1 MNSING
7 LGGNSGIPQPHAKL
21 TEPDAEK
28 ESRNDPSETVTLR
41 FLHTNDIH
49 AQLTPRTV
57 DGVKSGGMAYLASQV
72 KQERAGMEDRT
83 FLVDSGDCLS
93 GSNVSALLGG
103 EPMVKIMNTMG
114 YDYVI
119 LGNHDF
125 DFKYEGLANSLNQAS
140 FQTLVTNVFDDKTS
154 ELFRSNPRG
163 CASVGI
169 REIDGVKVGI
179 LGFSTND
186 TYLTQDRSTLR
197 DLHIEDPVEKAQR
210 VIQFLKMQGADVIV
224 GISHL
229 GLEED
234 KKLAEEVSGLD
245 IIFSGHSHD
254 ATAEA
259 VKAGNTLIVQEGC
272 QGSHLGA
279 MDISYNRKTKQIE
292 KTQFRQIQIDPS
304 KIEPDDEVGE
314 LVSKYQKQVRERLDV
329 EVGEAAVP
337 LTRSGHIDSS
347 MGNMVADA
355 MREKADTDIALIHS
369 GFFRRNQPEGS
380 VTMGD
385 LVDIMPYD
393 LQLVSTVISGEN
405 LKAIIERSVECADPL
420 REKSKMLQVSG
431 LTIRYDK
438 DGPNGRKAVEVLH
451 DGEPLDPRRSYSVAT
466 ADFLASGGIG
476 YHYFKKGSSVFCGCL
491 VRDAV
496 GDYLQNHRDLTPESG
511 KRISAE

>member
-7 LGGNSGIPQPHAKL
+7 LSGGSSLPLPHANSSEL
-21 TEPDAEK
+21 AAGN
-28 ESRNDPSETVTLR
+28 ESQSDPSETVTLR

-72 KQERAGMEDRT
+72 KKERAGLEDRT
-83 FLVDSGDCLS
+83 FLIDSGDCLS
-93 GSNVSALLGG
+93 GTNVSALLGG
-103 EPMVKIMNTMG
+103 EPMVRIMNTMG

-125 DFKYEGLANSLNQAS
+125 DFRYEGLMDSLNKAS
-140 FQTLVTNVFDDKTS
+140 FQTLLTNVLDDRTS
-154 ELFRSNPRG
+154 PLFLSNPGG

-197 DLHIEDPVEKAQR
+197 DIRIEDPVEKAQR
-210 VIQFLKMQGADVIV
+210 VIHFLKMQGADVIV

-229 GLEED
+229 GLEQD
-234 KKLAEEVSGLD
+234 RKLAEEIKGLD

-254 ATAEA
+254 ATAEP

-272 QGSHLGA
+272 HGTNLGA

-292 KTQFRQIQIDPS
+292 KTQFRQIPIDPS
-304 KIEPDDEVGE
+304 KIVPDDEVGE
-314 LVSKYQKQVRERLDV
+314 LISSYQEQVRERLEM
-329 EVGEAAVP
+329 EVGETAVP
-337 LTRSGHIDSS
+337 LTRSGHIDSP

-355 MREKADTDIALIHS
+355 MREKADTNIALIHS
-369 GFFRRNQPEGS
+369 GFFRRNLPEGP

-385 LVDIMPYD
+385 LVDTMPYE
-393 LQLVSTVISGEN
+393 LQLVNTVISGES
-405 LKAIIERSVECADPL
+405 LQAIMERSAECADPA

-431 LTIRYDK
+431 LTVRYCK
-438 DGPNGRKAVEVLH
+438 DRPNGKKNVEVLYN
-451 DGEPLDPRRSYSVAT
+451 GEPLDPHRSYSVAT
-466 ADFLASGGIG
+466 ADFLATGGIG

-496 GDYLQNHRDLTPESG
+496 SDYLKSHRNVSPESG

>member
-28 ESRNDPSETVTLR
+28 ESQNDPSETVTLR

-49 AQLTPRTV
+49 AQLTPHTV

-72 KQERAGMEDRT
+72 KKERAGMEDRT

-93 GSNVSALLGG
+93 GTNVSALLGG
-103 EPMVKIMNTMG
+103 EPMVKIMNAMG

-140 FQTLVTNVFDDKTS
+140 FLTLVTNVFDDRTS
-154 ELFRSNPRG
+154 ELFRSNPSG

-210 VIQFLKMQGADVIV
+210 AIYFLKMQGADVIV

-234 KKLAEEVSGLD
+234 RKLAEQISGLD
-245 IIFSGHSHD
+245 IIFSGHTHD
-254 ATAEA
+254 ATAEP

-292 KTQFRQIQIDPS
+292 KTQFRQIPIDPS
-304 KIEPDDEVGE
+304 KIEPDNEIEE
-314 LVSKYQKQVRERLDV
+314 LVSNYQKQVRERLEM

-337 LTRSGHIDSS
+337 LTRSGHIDSAI
-347 MGNMVADA
+347 GNMVADA
-355 MREKADTDIALIHS
+355 MREKTGSEIALIHS
-369 GFFRRNQPEGS
+369 GFFRRNQTEGNI
-380 VTMGD
+380 TMGD
-385 LVDIMPYD
+385 LIDIMPYD
-393 LQLVSTVISGEN
+393 LQLVNTVMSGKN
-405 LKAIIERSVECADPL
+405 LQAIIERSVEWADPT

-438 DGPNGRKAVEVLH
+438 DAPQDRKAVEVLCG
-451 DGEPLDPRRSYSVAT
+451 GEPIDPYRTYQVTTS
-466 ADFLASGGIG
+466 DFLASGGIG
-476 YHYFKKGSSVFCGCL
+476 YHQFKRGSTVYCGCL

-496 GDYLQNHRDLTPESG
+496 SDYLQSHGNISPESG
-511 KRISAE
+511 KRISTV